1 MAMCWHEDGYDG
13 SVVACQSYAGLCDF
27 SVKPYRSSSSHFLPC
42 TTTCFPEG
50 IWFSKLQTAFLVH
63 TKRRGRDDGSMALDE
78 SQSSGQGA
86 WVFPV
91 GTERG
96 APLRARVYKFD
107 PMLFEIVISP
117 SQKFFLDDV

>member
-1 MAMCWHEDGYDG
+1 
-13 SVVACQSYAGLCDF
+13 
-27 SVKPYRSSSSHFLPC
+27 
-42 TTTCFPEG
+42 
-50 IWFSKLQTAFLVH
+50 
-63 TKRRGRDDGSMALDE
+63 MALDS

-107 PMLFEIVISP
+107 PMLREVVASP
-117 SQKFFLDDV
+117 SQSFSWTLPRVIPGIGMLNGCVLVRCVSPKTP